1 MNTLR
6 LLWAAW
12 RTDEPHR
19 FEVILRDPKMRR
31 NLRVASI
38 WIMAAVS
45 FLIAGIVAISI
56 EGCASTASAQTP
68 GFTVEPHPAG
78 LRVSGTA
85 PGGAVVNEIELRA
98 RGWNSPSGRIPT
110 IPWNP
115 LRGTAVFE
123 LDETELPDGSNLQIW
138 ISQWINDGTR
148 RTWRG
153 SVTTNPHTLTYN
165 RPGALDVRGVQ
176 DDVMWPGADFVR
188 IFADQGGVPANVVWV
203 MIGFGLAFVALVGV
217 GGATQS
223 PVVGG
228 IAGGVV
234 LGLITTPTIGIA
246 SIGLLLIYAMTVVG
260 VSVVWK

>member
-12 RTDEPHR
+12 RSDEPHR
-19 FEVILRDPKMRR
+19 FQKLLRENPK
-31 NLRVASI
+31 AAHYAAI
-38 WIMAAVS
+38 WITAGGC
-45 FLIAGIVAISI
+45 LILGFIVIAFV
-56 EGCASTASAQTP
+56 EGCASTAYAQAP
-68 GFTVEPHPAG
+68 GFTVAPHPSG

-85 PGGAVVNEIELRA
+85 PAGARVKQIELRYQINRA
-98 RGWNSPSGRIPT
+98 SQTPITVAWNA
-110 IPWNP
+110 
-115 LRGTAVFE
+115 LRGTAIFE
-123 LDETELPDGSNLQIW
+123 IDETTLPDGSVLHIW
-138 ISQWINDGTR
+138 VSQLTENRVWLGT
-148 RTWRG
+148 
-153 SVTTNPHTLTYN
+153 VTPTPHSFTYN
-165 RPGALDVRGVQ
+165 RPGSLDVRGVQ

-203 MIGFGLAFVALVGV
+203 MVGFGLAFVALVGV

>member
-12 RTDEPHR
+12 RSDEPHR
-19 FEVILRDPKMRR
+19 FQELLRQHPNAPRY
-31 NLRVASI
+31 AAI
-38 WIMAAVS
+38 WIMAAGCMIVG
-45 FLIAGIVAISI
+45 FIVIAFV
-56 EGCASTASAQTP
+56 EGCASTASAQAP
-68 GFTVEPHPAG
+68 GFTIEPHPAG
-78 LRVSGTA
+78 LRVSGTSRA
-85 PGGAVVNEIELRA
+85 GVNEIELRKN
-98 RGWNSPSGRIPT
+98 GPFPSGGIPT
-110 IPWNP
+110 TAWNP
-115 LRGTAVFE
+115 LRGTAIFE
-123 LDETELPDGSNLQIW
+123 LDEEELPDGTELVNIHV
-138 ISQWINDGTR
+138 SQWNNTGAS

-153 SVTTNPHTLTYN
+153 STQTTPPNLTYN
-165 RPGALDVRGVQ
+165 RPGSLDVRGVQ

-203 MIGFGLAFVALVGV
+203 MVGFGLAFVALVGV